1 MDKAGRLAH
10 QSTLSNEPTPMDIG
24 TVEVKEKKERKRP
37 DPTPLTEEQ
46 KKWWAEKKCI
56 RCGKDLHA
64 IFRGKSHICPAP
76 LAKYKD
82 KYFDLS
88 GLQAQKTTKV
98 RVVKE
103 EDQSDTTQET
113 REEFLRR
120 MMSEWDSKLST
131 TVLRIEEVKEEDTVL
146 TVEEKV
152 FLMGL

>member
-1 MDKAGRLAH
+1 
-10 QSTLSNEPTPMDIG
+10 
-24 TVEVKEKKERKRP
+24 
-37 DPTPLTEEQ
+37 
-46 KKWWAEKKCI
+46 
-56 RCGKDLHA
+56 
-64 IFRGKSHICPAP
+64 
-76 LAKYKD
+76 
-82 KYFDLS
+82 
-88 GLQAQKTTKV
+88 LQAQKATKV

-103 EDQSDTTQET
+103 EDHADNTQET